1 MVYGDIH
8 VMSYSL
14 FEGFVSGQVPDQ
26 ATKSGWLK
34 KGAQSCSVS
43 RVAASC
49 MTPAPFVTAFH
60 AACARH
66 LRFTP
71 RMRVA
76 LHELWSRSWTRTKGS
91 RVFASRD
98 SFAFAPLKSP
108 FPLLRSPRGATLL
121 DTSLDSMNETSVSFH
136 SSLQWFLDSPSSS
149 FHFVSPVKN
158 SGT

>member
-1 MVYGDIH
+1 MILVYGDIH

-43 RVAASC
+43 RVAAGC
-49 MTPAPFVTAFH
+49 MTPAPLGTAFH

-76 LHELWSRSWTRTKGS
+76 LH
-91 RVFASRD
+91 V
-98 SFAFAPLKSP
+98 
-108 FPLLRSPRGATLL
+108 
-121 DTSLDSMNETSVSFH
+121 
-136 SSLQWFLDSPSSS
+136 
-149 FHFVSPVKN
+149 
-158 SGT
+158 

>member
-1 MVYGDIH
+1 MDWLARSRRDCSTNTSPVLKRHPNLFLVYGDIH

-43 RVAASC
+43 RVAAGC
-49 MTPAPFVTAFH
+49 MTPAPLGTAFH

-76 LHELWSRSWTRTKGS
+76 LH
-91 RVFASRD
+91 V
-98 SFAFAPLKSP
+98 
-108 FPLLRSPRGATLL
+108 
-121 DTSLDSMNETSVSFH
+121 
-136 SSLQWFLDSPSSS
+136 
-149 FHFVSPVKN
+149 
-158 SGT
+158 